1 MVTGE
6 EEERTKY
13 QIWAKLFVMGP
24 LPQGRWKE
32 HGVGILKL
40 NVNKKTG
47 QDTRLGV
54 HPVCLIQVDIDTY
67 MQFSILTEFCAWSST
82 QTCSKA

>member
-6 EEERTKY
+6 EEERTEY
-13 QIWAKLFVMGP
+13 QIQAKLFVMGP
-24 LPQGRWKE
+24 LPQGGWKE
-32 HGVGILKL
+32 RGVGILKL
-40 NVNKKTG
+40 NVNKETG
-47 QDTRLGV
+47 WDARLGV

-67 MQFSILTEFCAWSST
+67 TQFSIPMEFCAWSST